1 MSTEGFGEP
10 QGGAPMNREGFGEPQ
25 GGAPMSSIGSY
36 LAASATVAASLAERP
51 GVAAVER
58 AARLVA
64 DALAGGGQVLFC
76 GNGGSAA
83 DAQHL
88 AAELVGRL
96 QLDRPAYRA
105 VALTTDTSVL
115 TAVGNDYGYADV
127 FARQVEG
134 LGRGGDVLVAISTSG
149 RSENV
154 LRAAAAART
163 RGMAVV
169 ALLGPAA
176 SPLDGAADLALHV
189 DGEAAGLVQQ
199 GHITIGHAL
208 CGWVE
213 RRLAGQSPTGA
224 DDAAGDGAEGQ

>member
-1 MSTEGFGEP
+1 MSD
-10 QGGAPMNREGFGEPQ
+10 
-25 GGAPMSSIGSY
+25 IDSY
-36 LAASATVAASLAERP
+36 LKHSAEVAASLAERP

-58 AARLVA
+58 AAVLVA

-96 QLDRPAYRA
+96 QLERPAYRA

-134 LGRGGDVLVAISTSG
+134 LGRPGDVLVAISTSG

-154 LRAAAAART
+154 LRAAATARA
-163 RGMAVV
+163 RGMTVV

-176 SPLDGAADLALHV
+176 SPLDRDADLALHV
-189 DGEAAGLVQQ
+189 DGDVAGLVQQ
-199 GHITIGHAL
+199 GHITIGHAI

-213 RRLAGQSPTGA
+213 RRLATGA
-224 DDAAGDGAEGQ
+224 

>member
-1 MSTEGFGEP
+1 MSQDP
-10 QGGAPMNREGFGEPQ
+10 APAGAPD
-25 GGAPMSSIGSY
+25 GADVAGW
-36 LAASATVAASLAERP
+36 LDASASVAASLAARP
-51 GVAAVER
+51 GAAAVER
-58 AARLVA
+58 AAALVA

-96 QLDRPAYRA
+96 ALERPAYRA

-115 TAVGNDYGYADV
+115 TAVGNDYGYAEV

-134 LGRGGDVLVAISTSG
+134 LGRPGDVLVAISTSG

-154 LRAAAAART
+154 LRAAAAAGR
-163 RGMAVV
+163 RGLKVV
-169 ALLGPAA
+169 AFLGPAA
-176 SPLDGAADLALHV
+176 SPLDQTAEVALHV
-189 DGEAAGLVQQ
+189 DGQAPGLVQQ

-213 RRLAGQSPTGA
+213 ARLAGR
-224 DDAAGDGAEGQ
+224 

>member
-1 MSTEGFGEP
+1 MSDIETYLK
-10 QGGAPMNREGFGEPQ
+10 
-25 GGAPMSSIGSY
+25 SS
-36 LAASATVAASLAERP
+36 AEVAASLGERP
-51 GVAAVER
+51 GVAAVQR
-58 AARLVA
+58 AAELVA

-96 QLDRPAYRA
+96 QLERPAYRA

-115 TAVGNDYGYADV
+115 TAVGNDYGYAEV

-134 LGRGGDVLVAISTSG
+134 LGRAGDVLVAISTSG
-149 RSENV
+149 RSGNV
-154 LRAAAAART
+154 LRAAASARA
-163 RGMAVV
+163 RGMAVI
-169 ALLGPAA
+169 AFLGPAA
-176 SPLDGAADLALHV
+176 SPLDDAAEVALHV
-189 DGEAAGLVQQ
+189 DGDIAGLIQQ

-213 RRLAGQSPTGA
+213 QHLAQG
-224 DDAAGDGAEGQ
+224 

>member
-1 MSTEGFGEP
+1 MSDIETYLK
-10 QGGAPMNREGFGEPQ
+10 
-25 GGAPMSSIGSY
+25 SS
-36 LAASATVAASLAERP
+36 AEVAASLGERP
-51 GVAAVER
+51 GLAAVQR
-58 AARLVA
+58 AAELVA
-64 DALAGGGQVLFC
+64 DALARGGQVLFC

-96 QLDRPAYRA
+96 QLERPAYRA

-115 TAVGNDYGYADV
+115 TAVGNDYGYAEV

-134 LGRGGDVLVAISTSG
+134 LGRAGDVLVAISTSG

-154 LRAAAAART
+154 LRAAASARA

-169 ALLGPAA
+169 AFLGPAP
-176 SPLDGAADLALHV
+176 SPLDEDADLALHV
-189 DGEAAGLVQQ
+189 DGDVAGLVQQ
-199 GHITIGHAL
+199 GHITIGHAI

-213 RRLAGQSPTGA
+213 RRLATGA
-224 DDAAGDGAEGQ
+224 

>member
-1 MSTEGFGEP
+1 MSDI
-10 QGGAPMNREGFGEPQ
+10 A
-25 GGAPMSSIGSY
+25 SY
-36 LAASATVAASLAERP
+36 LKRSAEVAASLAERP
-51 GVAAVER
+51 GVEAMQR
-58 AARLVA
+58 AAGLVA

-96 QLDRPAYRA
+96 QLERPAYRA

-134 LGRGGDVLVAISTSG
+134 LGRAGDVLVAISTSG

-154 LRAAAAART
+154 LRAAAAARAAA
-163 RGMAVV
+163 MAVV
-169 ALLGPAA
+169 AFLGPAP
-176 SPLDGAADLALHV
+176 SPLDDTATLALHV
-189 DGEAAGLVQQ
+189 DGEVAGLVQQ

-213 RRLAGQSPTGA
+213 AALAG
-224 DDAAGDGAEGQ
+224 AGPGT

>member
-1 MSTEGFGEP
+1 MSMKGVD
-10 QGGAPMNREGFGEPQ
+10 QMNIGGW
-25 GGAPMSSIGSY
+25 
-36 LAASATVAASLAERP
+36 LAASASVAASLAERP

-64 DALAGGGQVLFC
+64 DALAAGGQVLLC

-96 QLDRPAYRA
+96 ALERPAYRA

-115 TAVGNDYGYADV
+115 TAVGNDYGYAEV

-134 LGRGGDVLVAISTSG
+134 LGRPGDVLLAISTSG

-154 LRAAAAART
+154 LRAATAAR
-163 RGMAVV
+163 RGGLRVV
-169 ALLGPAA
+169 AFLGPDP
-176 SPLDGAADLALHV
+176 SPLDQTADVALHV
-189 DGEAAGLVQQ
+189 DGDAAGLVQQ

-213 RRLAGQSPTGA
+213 ARLAGR
-224 DDAAGDGAEGQ
+224 

>member
-1 MSTEGFGEP
+1 MSD
-10 QGGAPMNREGFGEPQ
+10 
-25 GGAPMSSIGSY
+25 SDIDSY
-36 LAASATVAASLAERP
+36 LKSSAEVAASLGERP
-51 GVAAVER
+51 GVAAVQR
-58 AARLVA
+58 AAELVA

-96 QLDRPAYRA
+96 QLERPAYRA

-134 LGRGGDVLVAISTSG
+134 LGRPGDVLVAISTSG

-154 LRAAAAART
+154 LRAAAAARA
-163 RGMAVV
+163 RGMGVV
-169 ALLGPAA
+169 AFLGPAP
-176 SPLDGAADLALHV
+176 SPLDEDADLALHV
-189 DGEAAGLVQQ
+189 DGDVAGLVQQ
-199 GHITIGHAL
+199 GHITIGHAI

-213 RRLAGQSPTGA
+213 RRLATGA
-224 DDAAGDGAEGQ
+224 

>member
-1 MSTEGFGEP
+1 MSTEGSGR
-10 QGGAPMNREGFGEPQ
+10 GGSGGTVEG
-25 GGAPMSSIGSY
+25 AAVSADVAAW
-36 LAASATVAASLAERP
+36 LAASASVAASLAERP
-51 GVAAVER
+51 GAAAVQQ

-64 DALAGGGQVLFC
+64 DALAAGGQVLFC

-96 QLDRPAYRA
+96 ALERPAYRA
-105 VALTTDTSVL
+105 VALSTDTSVL
-115 TAVGNDYGYADV
+115 TAVGNDYGYAEV

-134 LGRGGDVLVAISTSG
+134 LGRPGDVLVTISTSG

-154 LRAAAAART
+154 LRAAEAAR
-163 RGMAVV
+163 RRALKVV
-169 ALLGPAA
+169 AFLGPAP
-176 SPLDGAADLALHV
+176 SPLDQTADVALHV
-189 DGEAAGLVQQ
+189 DGDAPGLVQQ

-213 RRLAGQSPTGA
+213 ARLAGG
-224 DDAAGDGAEGQ
+224 

>member
-1 MSTEGFGEP
+1 MSG
-10 QGGAPMNREGFGEPQ
+10 
-25 GGAPMSSIGSY
+25 SDIGDY
-36 LAASATVAASLAERP
+36 LASSAKVAAALAERP
-51 GVAAVER
+51 GAAAVER

-88 AAELVGRL
+88 AAELMGRL
-96 QLDRPAYRA
+96 QLERPAYRA

-134 LGRGGDVLVAISTSG
+134 LGRAGDVLVAISTSG

-154 LRAAAAART
+154 LRAAATAKA
-163 RGMAVV
+163 RGMAVI
-169 ALLGPAA
+169 AFLGPAA
-176 SPLDGAADLALHV
+176 SPLDKGGADLALHV
-189 DGEAAGLVQQ
+189 DGEIAGLVQQ

-213 RRLAGQSPTGA
+213 RQLASRGPGPLRP
-224 DDAAGDGAEGQ
+224 